1 MVGDAVPALSSSYL
15 GDTANY
21 SASDST
27 ACRCCQ
33 PAVLPFSAEEGVTF
47 PEDCPAASKLDE
59 HVVQRSVLDGMRVE
73 RDAYIW
79 DTKPNVARVI

>member
-1 MVGDAVPALSSSYL
+1 MLPAGGPALFSL
-15 GDTANY
+15 GG
-21 SASDST
+21 
-27 ACRCCQ
+27 
-33 PAVLPFSAEEGVTF
+33 LPGTFS
-47 PEDCPAASKLDE
+47 EDCPAASKLDE